1 MRKLFVIGDVI
12 LEKDFSFYFFCIVM
26 PQIQSVG
33 AYIFYI
39 SVRPSVCTL
48 CVRNSSYTNKGIMN
62 KLTQMVNLNV

>member
-12 LEKDFSFYFFCIVM
+12 LEKDFSFYLFCIVM

-33 AYIFYI
+33 AYIFLHI
-39 SVRPSVCTL
+39 RPSVCTV

-62 KLTQMVNLNV
+62 TLSQMVNLNV